1 MISLNQRRLKVGI
14 CSRPLSLNEHSPIY
28 SMQKNSQ
35 SCILSNRKL
44 KPTDGKP
51 TINDSKKDNLTVDAV
66 DTIAFTSDWLWILNL
81 SKDTHT
87 RIKSHHLSIETYR
100 YQQ

>member
-14 CSRPLSLNEHSPIY
+14 CRRPFSLNEHSPIY
-28 SMQKNSQ
+28 SMPKNSQ
-35 SCILSNRKL
+35 SCTLSNQKL

-51 TINDSKKDNLTVDAV
+51 TINDLKKDKLTVDSV
-66 DTIAFTSDWLWILNL
+66 DTIVFTSDWLWILNL

-87 RIKSHHLSIETYR
+87 RIKSHHLSIETDR